1 MPANV
6 TIEFE
11 DANNEYQQANSSEAK
26 LAALQKM
33 QRLAPSHKGGENL
46 RKDISKKLSQLKKDI
61 ERKKTQEKKK
71 GSGESIAVRKDGM
84 GQVVII
90 GLPNSGKST
99 LLNKLTGIS
108 TKVASYPFTT
118 KTPAVGMMNY
128 FGGKVQLV
136 ELPAIVEGSSAGK
149 ADGLKI
155 LSLARNADAII
166 IVAES
171 KDSEKIV
178 EKEIMLS
185 GISLNKNEKGNEF
198 KKSIVINAFE
208 ENDLEKV
215 KEKIFELLDK
225 IIVYTKKPGGKAD
238 YDMPLGLPLNAT
250 VKDAAMHL
258 HNDFDKRFRFARV
271 WGSTKFPGQRVSKD
285 FELKNK
291 DIVEIFA

>member
-33 QRLAPSHKGGENL
+33 QSLAPSHKGGENL

-136 ELPAIVEGSSAGK
+136 ELPAIVAGSSAGK
-149 ADGLKI
+149 ADGPKI